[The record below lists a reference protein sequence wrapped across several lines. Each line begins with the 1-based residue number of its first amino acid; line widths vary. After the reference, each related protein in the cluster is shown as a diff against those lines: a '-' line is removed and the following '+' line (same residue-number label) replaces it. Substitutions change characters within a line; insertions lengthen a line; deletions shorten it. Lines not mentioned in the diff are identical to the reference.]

1 MLMRENTK
9 SPRQRGFSLVELM
22 IVISIIGILVAIGI
36 PAWQGAVRS
45 ANEAATLKHLSE
57 IQTGQVTYY
66 NTQNRVGYG
75 TFPQLSTGGY
85 LKEAFNSDQPVVD
98 GYVYSM
104 TITPRGNNQPPTY
117 AINANPEKA
126 TGITATGSQFFYYGS
141 DTSTPRYNK
150 DRPATAE
157 DPPVG
162 GGGTGG
168 GTAK

>member
-1 MLMRENTK
+1 MRENNNCQ
-9 SPRQRGFSLVELM
+9 RQRGFSLVELM

-45 ANEAATLKHLSE
+45 ANEAATIKHLSE

-66 NTQNRVGYG
+66 NTQNRTGYG
-75 TFPQLSTGGY
+75 TFPQLVTGGY

-104 TITPRGNNQPPTY
+104 TITPRGANQPPTFGV
-117 AINANPEKA
+117 NANPEKA
-126 TGITATGSQFFYYGS
+126 TGVTATGSQYFYFGS

-150 DRPATAE
+150 ERPATSD
-157 DPPVG
+157 DPALN
-162 GGGTGG
+162 
-168 GTAK
+168 TAK